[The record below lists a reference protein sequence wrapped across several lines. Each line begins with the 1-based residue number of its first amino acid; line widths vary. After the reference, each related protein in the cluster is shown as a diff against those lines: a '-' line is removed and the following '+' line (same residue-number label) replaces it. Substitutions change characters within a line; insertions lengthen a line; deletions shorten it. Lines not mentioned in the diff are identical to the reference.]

1 MSHSK
6 TVVCDPN
13 LCCCPS
19 AACLVRVHR
28 PNFEQV
34 VQQLED
40 MAGHLDELKQ
50 QQAHAMAAAAA
61 PLFQPGHGGHLD
73 SDAGHE
79 LPPSMMDELMPS
91 GFGRSAGAP
100 ADIEEEEHCSGVL
113 YEMSQ
118 ISSGSQDRA
127 LHHDLGGD
135 YHDDDDDDQQGVAAE
150 RRQAQPVG
158 IAAAPVL
165 CAGVGSAGV
174 GSVVGSRSHSSG
186 NPHMTTAAS

>member
-1 MSHSK
+1 M
-6 TVVCDPN
+6 
-13 LCCCPS
+13 
-19 AACLVRVHR
+19 
-28 PNFEQV
+28 
-34 VQQLED
+34 QQLED
-40 MAGHLDELKQ
+40 MAGHLAELKQ

-79 LPPSMMDELMPS
+79 LTPSMMDELMPS
-91 GFGRSAGAP
+91 GFGQSAGAP
-100 ADIEEEEHCSGVL
+100 ADIEEEDHCSGVL

-127 LHHDLGGD
+127 LHLDLGGD
-135 YHDDDDDDQQGVAAE
+135 DDVGHHYQEGVGVAG
-150 RRQAQPVG
+150 RRHAQAGG

-174 GSVVGSRSHSSG
+174 GSVVGSRSHSNG
-186 NPHMTTAAS
+186 NHHMTTAAS